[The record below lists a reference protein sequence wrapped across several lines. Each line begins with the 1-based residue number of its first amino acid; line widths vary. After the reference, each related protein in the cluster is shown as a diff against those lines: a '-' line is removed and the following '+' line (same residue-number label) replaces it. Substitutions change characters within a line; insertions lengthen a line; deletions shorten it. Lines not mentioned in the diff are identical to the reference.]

1 MRSSHAHDRQY
12 SSEPEDQNW
21 QYKSKGLLLQHV
33 TLFRVE
39 LVHSFDMSAVCS
51 ACNSTARRAILLRK
65 SSCRAGTSS
74 SATCGT
80 IAFNPN
86 RNLNLVNQ
94 SFKTISST
102 KGSRLC
108 STAAMESSMA
118 EDAGA
123 QRRQSVVDKIHST
136 QTKLV
141 LYVTGGGMQ
150 VCERLGMCVF
160 ACRVRKAVVKA

>member
-1 MRSSHAHDRQY
+1 MNERLAMRSSHVYSRQY
-12 SSEPEDQNW
+12 TSEHEDQKW
-21 QYKSKGLLLQHV
+21 QYKSKGFLWRRV
-33 TLFRVE
+33 TLFPIE
-39 LVHSFDMSAVCS
+39 LVYSFDMSAVCS

-65 SSCRAGTSS
+65 SSCRLGISF
-74 SATCGT
+74 SATCGK

-86 RNLNLVNQ
+86 RNLYLANQ
-94 SFKTISST
+94 SLKNISLT

-150 VCERLGMCVF
+150 VC
-160 ACRVRKAVVKA
+160 

>member
-1 MRSSHAHDRQY
+1 
-12 SSEPEDQNW
+12 
-21 QYKSKGLLLQHV
+21 
-33 TLFRVE
+33 
-39 LVHSFDMSAVCS
+39 
-51 ACNSTARRAILLRK
+51 
-65 SSCRAGTSS
+65 
-74 SATCGT
+74 
-80 IAFNPN
+80 
-86 RNLNLVNQ
+86 
-94 SFKTISST
+94 
-102 KGSRLC
+102 
-108 STAAMESSMA
+108 MA